1 MVRFLNRRVI
11 LPLSD
16 LIQDLR
22 ISESLDFLSES
33 QFWQYDRLI
42 DYQNNRL
49 KKLLEFV
56 YENVPFYKNWFNTQ
70 SIRPSDIRGISDLYL
85 LPIITKSEI
94 RNNPEL
100 FLPRQ
105 RQNKK
110 SIKLCSSGSTGEP
123 FSYFISGEAFSLK
136 YAAALRG
143 WSWMGYELGDSY
155 AKLSQNKRNSL
166 LKKVQDVVNRC
177 LYIYI
182 PDLSKQSLLNTI
194 EILKKNQPEY
204 LRCYPDPLYF
214 AAKIMQE
221 RNQKLSGIKAINTTG
236 NILTPEAR
244 NLIEESFGCP
254 VFDSYSCEG
263 SALFYEGPT
272 RESYLGSMEYAVTEI
287 IDNNNQQV
295 VDKGKGF
302 HITTDLHNYAMP
314 LIRYNTQDLI
324 EKTGNKSSCGRSLFS
339 INKVIGREN
348 DILVTPSGNH
358 LIVHL
363 FTIYFEYFPSVLQF
377 QIEQTGTH
385 EFIFRFVVDKSFN
398 NEIISEIHKYW
409 QDFLGI
415 NVHLSIEIHDSIPLL
430 YSGKRRFLI
439 RNPEIKLGI

>member
-1 MVRFLNRRVI
+1 MRALINKNI
-11 LPLSD
+11 LLPASD
-16 LIQDLR
+16 LITGLT
-22 ISESLDFLSES
+22 ISSKLNFLLES
-33 QFWQYDRLI
+33 QYWTENELNT
-42 DYQNNRL
+42 YQNIQLHNL
-49 KKLLEFV
+49 IMYASEF
-56 YENVPFYKNWFNTQ
+56 VPFYRNWFRQKGMDPRRIQNKE
-70 SIRPSDIRGISDLYL
+70 DLHL
-85 LPIITKSEI
+85 LPVITKNEI
-94 RNNPEL
+94 RANKQLYISEGPETKN
-100 FLPRQ
+100 RV
-105 RQNKK
+105 RIN
-110 SIKLCSSGSTGEP
+110 SSGSTGEP
-123 FSYFISGEAFSLK
+123 FEYFLSHEAYSMK

-143 WSWMGYELGDSY
+143 WTWMGYEPGDYY
-155 AKLSQNKRNSL
+155 AKLSQNRRTSF
-166 LKKVQDVVNRC
+166 LKKIQDFMNRS

-182 PDLSKQSLLNTI
+182 PDLSRD
-194 EILKKNQPEY
+194 ILINAIDIIIKKKPEY

-214 AAKIMQE
+214 MAKILQD

-272 RESYLGSMEYAVTEI
+272 RESYLGSMEYAITEI
-287 IDNNNQQV
+287 
-295 VDKGKGF
+295 VDENYNSIGIRGSGL
-302 HITTDLHNYAMP
+302 HVTTDLHNYAMP
-314 LIRYNTQDLI
+314 LIRYNTQDLV
-324 EKTGNKSSCGRSLFS
+324 EKTGNISSCGRSLFS

-385 EFIFRFVVDKSFN
+385 EFIFRFVVDNSFT
-398 NEIISEIHKYW
+398 NEIKSEIYKYW
-409 QDFLGI
+409 KDILGR